1 MAKQWWLKSIGTD
14 LEWAGR
20 PEMLLFSLKYQKNLV
35 ILSNRVGGPQVD
47 GTNSM
52 IELMRSDIKDLVQI
66 PKKSTFRET
75 IYLWAFDPHNPL
87 TPLELCDQTQHFVTL
102 NMIHKKHL
110 LTKKK
115 RRMHL
120 F

>member
-35 ILSNRVGGPQVD
+35 ILSNRVDGPQVD

-66 PKKSTFRET
+66 PEKSTFRET
-75 IYLWAFDPHNPL
+75 IFLCAFDPHNPL
-87 TPLELCDQTQHFVTL
+87 TPLELCDQLRYIEHDPQQASI
-102 NMIHKKHL
+102 NQEKEGEYI
-110 LTKKK
+110 
-115 RRMHL
+115 L